1 MRIGID
7 GRLWNETGVGR
18 YIRNLVKELQVL
30 DKKNEYV
37 LFMRSKDLQQLTI
50 SNSQLTKNK
59 NWKFVK
65 VDIRWHTIEEQLKL
79 TQILTNENLDL
90 MHFPYFSIPVNYK
103 KPYVITIHDLIL
115 NHFSTGKA
123 STLPRPL
130 YQLKRIGYGYVL
142 SKAIRDARKIIVP
155 LNSVKDD
162 LVKTMKV
169 AEDKIVVT
177 YEGVDESL
185 YSSSDPEQVEGE
197 SRRKI
202 LKQDPDDK
210 FSTSSNN
217 KYFLY
222 VGNAYPH
229 KNLENLIKAF
239 SEFKKNKNDAELLL
253 VGKKDYFYQKLK
265 EKIGKENLDEIIIKH
280 DISDQELYELYSNA
294 LAFISPSLMEGFG
307 LPALEAMY
315 ARCLVLV
322 SDIPSFREV
331 CQDAAIYFDPNKEK
345 DIAAKM
351 TAALGLSNKS
361 KMQFILKGQNRVKH
375 FSWKKMG
382 EKTIKIYESSVGL

>member
-130 YQLKRIGYGYVL
+130 YQLKRLGYKYVL

-351 TAALGLSNKS
+351 TAALALSNKS
-361 KMQFILKGQNRVKH
+361 KMQFILNGQNRVKH